1 VTVTIEAKL
10 ADLTVMV
17 AGQGGDGSLTV
28 INHLSRVLGHRGF
41 QMYTSRDVASRI
53 KGGHAAGVM
62 RASIVQRRNVG
73 DDIDLLVAFDR
84 EAIEKGGPRVGPNG
98 VVIFDS
104 SLGPPPEGYLHGSV
118 EVLPIPF
125 GRLAVRD
132 LRRDL
137 FKNSVAYGV
146 ACRVFRLEDDE
157 IEANLREGLARFPDS
172 IIEANVAA
180 LKVGLAYADDAG
192 LIDRTWQ
199 LDQQDKSPHLLITGN
214 EALAMGFL
222 AAGGRFYTGY
232 PITPATDVL
241 DFLQRW
247 IGQFGG
253 IAIQAEDELA
263 SINMALGAAMTGVRT
278 MTASSGPGI
287 ALMQEAIGQAGAAEI
302 PVVIVDCQ
310 RSGPSTGMPTKP
322 EQSDIGMLATGGN
335 GDFPRVVLVP
345 SDPTD
350 AFEIGVMATNIAQR
364 LQGPVYVALD
374 QAVAQNSVTVAPFD
388 MGSVHVEQGGQIG
401 AAEIEQLEEMRR
413 YLITDSGV
421 SPWAPPGTPGGMS
434 LVTGNEHNEWGHV
447 STEPGN
453 RVRMMDKRARKVEQV
468 LVDLPVALV
477 AGDPQAPVGML
488 GIGLEVGPMVEAAE
502 RLEAHGTPVS
512 VLVPRTLWPVPQETL
527 DFVQAHDRT
536 YVVEHNSSG
545 QLASVLCSVGAPAD
559 RIESM
564 LRYDGLPF
572 TARDLVERFLA
583 AEAGR

>member
-1 VTVTIEAKL
+1 MTLTVDAKL

-62 RASIVQRRNVG
+62 RASIAQRRNVG
-73 DDIDLLVAFDR
+73 DHVDLLVAFDA
-84 EAIEKGGPRVGPNG
+84 EAIEKGGPRVAPHG
-98 VVIFDS
+98 VVIFDG
-104 SLGPPPEGYLHGSV
+104 SLGPPPSGYLRDSV
-118 EVLPIPF
+118 EVLSIPF

-146 ACRVFRLEDDE
+146 ACRVLRLEDDE
-157 IEANLREGLARFPDS
+157 IEANLRESLARFPDS
-172 IIEANVAA
+172 IIDANVAA
-180 LKVGLAYADDAG
+180 LHVGLEYADDAG

-199 LDQQDKSPHLLITGN
+199 LDQQEKSPHLLMTGN
-214 EALAMGFL
+214 EALAMGFV

-247 IGQFGG
+247 IEKFGG
-253 IAIQAEDELA
+253 IALQAEDELA
-263 SINMALGAAMTGVRT
+263 SINMALGAAMTGVRS
-278 MTASSGPGI
+278 MTASSGPGV
-287 ALMQEAIGQAGAAEI
+287 ALMQEAVGQAGAAEI
-302 PVVIVDCQ
+302 PLVIVDCQ

-350 AFEIGVMATNIAQR
+350 AFEIGIAATNLAQK

-374 QAVAQNSVTVAPFD
+374 QAVAQNSATVAPFD
-388 MGSVHVEQGGQIG
+388 MDAVEVAEGGQIG
-401 AAEIEQLEEMRR
+401 AAQIDELDEVRR
-413 YLITDSGV
+413 YVINDAGV
-421 SPWAPPGTPGGMS
+421 SPWAPPGTVGGMS
-434 LVTGNEHNEWGHV
+434 LVTGNEHDEWGHV
-447 STEPGN
+447 STEPNN
-453 RVRMMDKRARKVEQV
+453 RIRMMDKRLRKIDQILDE
-468 LVDLPVALV
+468 LPGALV
-477 AGDPQAPVGML
+477 AGDPDAAIGML
-488 GIGLEVGPMVEAAE
+488 GVGLESGPMREAAE
-502 RLEAHGTPVS
+502 RLADHGTPVS
-512 VLVPRTLWPVPQETL
+512 VLIPRTLWPVLQETL
-527 DFVQAHDRT
+527 DFIEAHDRT
-536 YVVEHNSSG
+536 YVVEHNASG
-545 QLASVLCSVGAPAD
+545 QLAGVLRSVGAPAD
-559 RIESM
+559 RIASV

-572 TARDLVERFLA
+572 TAGDVVERFLA
-583 AEAGR
+583 GEAGR